1 MSDDISIMSLLENK
15 VDISGSGITD
25 ISGSGSSDI
34 NNSSDISGISSINDS
49 SGNLC
54 VVCLLDCSES
64 SIHLFLYNCECV
76 YPVHDECFKTW
87 RRICGSNVICM
98 MCREE
103 LEEADDWNPPRLPPP
118 PRQIQI
124 YRDPPREQ
132 HPTLEKIPFY
142 FIVAITFIFTHFVL
156 YRFLDSI
163 LH

>member
-1 MSDDISIMSLLENK
+1 MSDDISIMSLSENK
-15 VDISGSGITD
+15 VDISGS
-25 ISGSGSSDI
+25 
-34 NNSSDISGISSINDS
+34 NNSSDISGNSDS

-118 PRQIQI
+118 PRQI

-132 HPTLEKIPFY
+132 PPILEKIPFCCV
-142 FIVAITFIFTHFVL
+142 VAITFIFTHFVL